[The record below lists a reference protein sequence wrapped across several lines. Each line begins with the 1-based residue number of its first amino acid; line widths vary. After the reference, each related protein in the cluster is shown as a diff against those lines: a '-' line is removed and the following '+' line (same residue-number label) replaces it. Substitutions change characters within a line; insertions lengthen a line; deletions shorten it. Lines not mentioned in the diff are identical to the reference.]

1 MELTWVL
8 FMRVLGA
15 DERWSSK
22 IVTSERWESGEC
34 VGRRE
39 GGSSWLA
46 AWLPSLPLLPMAF
59 SMMRSQWSHTEENLS
74 VGWKGRGCILLAE
87 NAKHS
92 PRLISYTI
100 VKMMERWVTGAA
112 VETGSNGR
120 WFSSAARSFK
130 ASKQERKHLDLV
142 VSFIWS
148 TYVTPLKHMFFSR
161 TLLRECFF
169 LF

>member
-1 MELTWVL
+1 MKQQNSDVREMGKW
-8 FMRVLGA
+8 RVCGTM
-15 DERWSSK
+15 W
-22 IVTSERWESGEC
+22 
-34 VGRRE
+34 GRPLMA
-39 GGSSWLA
+39 GSLA
-46 AWLPSLPLLPMAF
+46 LVLPLLPIAF
-59 SMMRSQWSHTEENLS
+59 SLIRSEWSHTEENLS

-87 NAKHS
+87 NAKRR

-100 VKMMERWVTGAA
+100 VKMMERWVRGAV
-112 VETGSNGR
+112 VETGSNDR

-148 TYVTPLKHMFFSR
+148 TYVTPLKHMPFSR

>member
-1 MELTWVL
+1 
-8 FMRVLGA
+8 MR
-15 DERWSSK
+15 DEAAK
-22 IVTSERWESGEC
+22 VTSERWESGEC
-34 VGRRE
+34 VGWRE

-46 AWLPSLPLLPMAF
+46 AWFSSLPLLPIAF
-59 SMMRSQWSHTEENLS
+59 SVMRSQWSHTEENLS

-87 NAKHS
+87 NAKRC

-100 VKMMERWVTGAA
+100 VKMMERWVRGAA

-120 WFSSAARSFK
+120 WFISATRSFK
-130 ASKQERKHLDLV
+130 TSKQERKHLDLV

-148 TYVTPLKHMFFSR
+148 TYVTPLKHMPFSR